1 MGSRQPPARG
11 ARDAFLRTCA
21 LRIAVYHP
29 DDADG
34 RQLTQQL
41 QRIGCQVQTFW
52 PPAPTLPEG
61 LDVVFLAGG
70 RDRPGFRGAKS
81 ETRRW

>member
-1 MGSRQPPARG
+1 MGDTASRQRAERATPSLLK
-11 ARDAFLRTCA
+11 DLRT

-52 PPAPTLPEG
+52 PPAPTLPE
-61 LDVVFLAGG
+61 AGCGVPGRASG
-70 RDRPGFRGAKS
+70 RDRPGFRVGQ
-81 ETRRW
+81 E